1 GGRIGD
7 PGLGCQLL
15 LSDDETEAAEIAA
28 ALERLN
34 RERQSIESAMVD
46 EAVAAAEAMARS
58 DAGVIVTASR
68 AWHPGVVGLVAARL
82 KERYG
87 RPAFAVALGAE
98 GVGTGSGRSIAGVDL
113 GDAVR
118 GALAGGLLDKGGGHA
133 MAAGVTLAEAA
144 LDGFRIYLEERLG
157 A

>member
-1 GGRIGD
+1 MGRSRWVGLRRLMAGARLDGPPRPYHLGFLLGPRINAGGRIGD

-58 DAGVIVTASR
+58 DAGVIVTASPPS
-68 AWHPGVVGLVAARL
+68 HPR
-82 KERYG
+82 
-87 RPAFAVALGAE
+87 
-98 GVGTGSGRSIAGVDL
+98 
-113 GDAVR
+113 
-118 GALAGGLLDKGGGHA
+118 
-133 MAAGVTLAEAA
+133 
-144 LDGFRIYLEERLG
+144 
-157 A
+157 